1 MPRLDSGN
9 PDKFNPE
16 TYVGRYIAKRLL
28 SLIPVLF
35 GVSVI
40 VFFMVRLIPGTALE
54 MYMGT
59 QVEATPEVMEELR
72 RIFGEDKP
80 VPVLYF
86 EWLGRLLQGD
96 FGYSLRTGREVLPD
110 ILSRLPLSLELTVLA
125 LFLALLIGI
134 PQGIMSSLRKNPLSD
149 VVNRILGLLGL
160 SLPQFW
166 LASLMVLA
174 FANTQGWIPMGNFIK
189 FTEDPLRNLRMML
202 LPSLAIGIGLAAVIM
217 RYTRNSMLE
226 VLQMDYIRTAKAK
239 GLSKRVVII
248 RHALKNAILPVITV
262 AGFNTGYLLGGAIVI
277 EEVFALPGMGRLAL
291 YAIYQRDYPV
301 IQAIVLVIATL
312 FVLVNLLTDIIYSLV
327 DPRIRLDSG
336 SGRS

>member
-1 MPRLDSGN
+1 
-9 PDKFNPE
+9 
-16 TYVGRYIAKRLL
+16 VGRYIAKRLL

-40 VFFMVRLIPGTALE
+40 VFFMVRLIPGSALE

-110 ILSRLPLSLELTVLA
+110 ILARLPLSLELTFLA
-125 LFLALLIGI
+125 LFLALLLGI
-134 PQGIMSSLRKNPLSD
+134 PQGIFASLRKNPVSD
-149 VVNRILGLLGL
+149 VVNRVLALLGL

-166 LASLMVLA
+166 LASLMVLV
-174 FANTQGWIPMGNFIK
+174 FANSQGWIPMGNYIK
-189 FTEDPLRNLRMML
+189 FTDDPLRNLKMML
-202 LPSLAIGIGLAAVIM
+202 LPALAIGIGLSAVIM

-312 FVLVNLLTDIIYSLV
+312 FVLVNLVTDIIYSLV

>member
-1 MPRLDSGN
+1 
-9 PDKFNPE
+9 
-16 TYVGRYIAKRLL
+16 VGKYIATRLL

-35 GVSVI
+35 GVSLI
-40 VFFMVRLIPGTALE
+40 VFFLVRLIPGSALE

-59 QVEATPEVMEELR
+59 QVEATPEQMIELQ

-80 VPVLYF
+80 VLVLYV
-86 EWLGRLLQGD
+86 EWLGRILKGD
-96 FGYSLRTGREVLPD
+96 FGYSLRTGRAVLPD
-110 ILSRLPLSLELTVLA
+110 ILSRLPLSLELTVIA
-125 LFLALLIGI
+125 LFLALIIGI
-134 PQGIMSSLRKNPLSD
+134 PQGILSSLRKNPISD
-149 VVNRILGLLGL
+149 VLNRIAGLLGL

-174 FANTQGWIPMGNFIK
+174 FSNTQGWIPMGNYIK
-189 FTEDPLRNLRMML
+189 FSDDPLRNLRMMI
-202 LPSLAIGIGLAAVIM
+202 LPSLSIGIGLSAVIM

-239 GLSKRVVII
+239 GLAKRIVII

-327 DPRIRLDSG
+327 DPRIRLDNG
-336 SGRS
+336 AKHA

>member
-1 MPRLDSGN
+1 M
-9 PDKFNPE
+9 
-16 TYVGRYIAKRLL
+16 GRYIIKRLL
-28 SLIPVLF
+28 SLIPVLL
-35 GVSVI
+35 GVSII
-40 VFFMVRLIPGTALE
+40 VFFLVRLIPGSALQ

-59 QVEATPEVMEELR
+59 QVEATPAQMEELK

-80 VPVLYF
+80 VPVLYV
-86 EWLGRLLQGD
+86 EWLGRVLKGD
-96 FGYSLRTGREVLPD
+96 FGISLRTGRPVLPD
-110 ILSRLPLSLELTVLA
+110 ILHRLPLSLEITVLA
-125 LFLALLIGI
+125 LILALVLGI
-134 PQGIMSSLRKNPLSD
+134 PQGILAALKRNPVAD
-149 VVNRILGLLGL
+149 VVNRVVGLLGL

-166 LASLMVLA
+166 LAALMVMA
-174 FANTQGWIPMGNFIK
+174 FSGFRGWIPMGNYVSFL
-189 FTEDPLRNLRMML
+189 TDPLRNLKMMF
-202 LPSLAIGIGLAAVIM
+202 LPSLAIGVGLAAVIM

-239 GLSKRVVII
+239 GLTKRVVIL

-312 FVLVNLLTDIIYSLV
+312 FVLVNLVTDIIYALV
-327 DPRIRLDSG
+327 DPRIRLDGTAS
-336 SGRS
+336 

>member
-1 MPRLDSGN
+1 
-9 PDKFNPE
+9 
-16 TYVGRYIAKRLL
+16 
-28 SLIPVLF
+28 
-35 GVSVI
+35 
-40 VFFMVRLIPGTALE
+40 
-54 MYMGT
+54 
-59 QVEATPEVMEELR
+59 
-72 RIFGEDKP
+72 
-80 VPVLYF
+80 VLYF

-110 ILSRLPLSLELTVLA
+110 ILSRLPLSLELTFLA
-125 LFLALLIGI
+125 LFLALLLGI
-134 PQGIMSSLRKNPLSD
+134 PQGILASLRKNPVSD
-149 VVNRILGLLGL
+149 VVNRVLALLGL

-166 LASLMVLA
+166 LASLMVLV
-174 FANTQGWIPMGNFIK
+174 FASSQGWIPMGNYIK
-189 FTEDPLRNLRMML
+189 FTDDPLRNLKMML
-202 LPSLAIGIGLAAVIM
+202 LPALAIGIGLAAVIM

-239 GLSKRVVII
+239 GLTRRVVIL

-312 FVLVNLLTDIIYSLV
+312 FVLVNLVTDIIYSLV

-336 SGRS
+336 SGRA